1 MKPEAKTPD
10 ELAKER
16 FTSKVRKQRNIDLVA
31 ALRTNS
37 KPLNQAID
45 YLTTGF
51 AISTACGKLLDG
63 CGEDFGIPRGDL
75 NDEQYREILSRYS
88 NVYQSKQSRPSVGH
102 YLSMQYPQIDWL
114 TVTRAALAA
123 GAVGALMNRAPLD
136 RMIYAQL
143 GGTAPNLTLSE
154 SAVAATAAIDV
165 YSTATPPSVKITDH
179 SPMLPGNLFQS
190 YWGGLRYYRT
200 QQTIRAGNMLAVRVG
215 NKKTIQT
222 YVYTDKILID
232 PPIVPQNT
240 LATVKR
246 AEIEEE

>member
-1 MKPEAKTPD
+1 MKPVVIQPD
-10 ELAKER
+10 QLAKER
-16 FTSKVRKQRNIDLVA
+16 FTSKVRKQRNIDLLA
-31 ALRTNS
+31 ALRVNS
-37 KPLNQAID
+37 TPLNDAIN

-51 AISTACGKLLDG
+51 AISTACGTLLDA
-63 CGEDFGIPRGDL
+63 CGEDFGIPRGSL

-102 YLSMQYPQIDWL
+102 YLTLRYPQIDWL

-136 RMIYAQL
+136 RLIYAQL
-143 GGTAPNLTLSE
+143 GGTAPNLVLSE

-165 YSTATPPSVKITDH
+165 YSAATPPSVKITDH
-179 SPMLPGNLFQS
+179 SPMFPGNLFQS
-190 YWGGLRYYRT
+190 YWGGLRYYR
-200 QQTIRAGNMLAVRVG
+200 QERTIYAGNLLAVRVG
-215 NKKTIQT
+215 NLKTIRT
-222 YVYTDKILID
+222 YVHTDKIIVD